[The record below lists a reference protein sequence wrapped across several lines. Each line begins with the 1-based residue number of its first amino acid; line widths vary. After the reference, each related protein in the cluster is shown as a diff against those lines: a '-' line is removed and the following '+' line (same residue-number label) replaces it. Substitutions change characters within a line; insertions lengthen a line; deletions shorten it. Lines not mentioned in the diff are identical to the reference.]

1 MSKNL
6 DVICFQCVHF
16 DGILGCP
23 AFPDGIPEEILLGE
37 NDHSQIIKG
46 QVGKFI
52 FEPIKEQTNE
62 LPIER

>member
-1 MSKNL
+1 MSKNI
-6 DVICFQCVHF
+6 DAICFSCIHF
-16 DGILGCP
+16 DEILGCP

-52 FEPIKEQTNE
+52 FEPINENENE

>member
-1 MSKNL
+1 MSKNI
-6 DVICFQCVHF
+6 DAICFSCVHF
-16 DGILGCP
+16 DAILGCP
-23 AFPDGIPEEILLGE
+23 AFPDGIPEAILLGE

-52 FEPIKEQTNE
+52 FEPINENENE